1 MIFNPAQ
8 QTSRTRVAAAYR
20 TAMTIAIALTGSI
33 VLYIA
38 IGLIILRSKTAVSR
52 DELLVPLY
60 GAAAVFALGSL
71 AFRRIQMLAPRLESV
86 TNRRGVAGLIGHLV
100 TTTIVSGSLAEVV
113 GLLGLLLSLL
123 TGDPTHL
130 IRLGVVALAVS
141 VYNFP
146 RLRAWQQAVE
156 YFEQAAAVFTIGEE
170 PAKTGSV

>member
-8 QTSRTRVAAAYR
+8 QTGRTRVSAAYR
-20 TAMTIAIALTGSI
+20 IAMTISLALTGSI

-38 IGLIILRSKTAVSR
+38 IGLVILRSRSAVSQ
-52 DELLVPLY
+52 DQLLVPFY
-60 GAAAVFALGSL
+60 GAAAVFAIGSL
-71 AFRRIQMLAPRLESV
+71 VFRRIQMQAPRLEAV
-86 TNRRGVAGLIGHLV
+86 VARRGVEGLVGHLV
-100 TTTIVSGSLAEVV
+100 TTTIISGTLVEVV

-123 TGDPTHL
+123 SGDLTHV

-156 YFEQAAAVFTIGEE
+156 YFEQATAVFR
-170 PAKTGSV
+170 